1 VADNFNVALEYNG
14 LAVTLKNLRRVD
26 PELRKEVVREM
37 KKAAKPMQATARA
50 LFPTAEPLRNW
61 GNWRGGYDVSRVR
74 SGVKVSFKGTR
85 ARDRD
90 VIPLLT
96 LRQVNP
102 AGAIYDM
109 AGRAGGKGRRSE
121 GGERG
126 RQMIGKLNMQGFS
139 SRAMWPAAE
148 KHLPKVQADV
158 AKAIEAMTET
168 INRELR

>member
-1 VADNFNVALEYNG
+1 MAENISVAVEYNG
-14 LAVTLKNLRRVD
+14 LAATFKALRHVD
-26 PELRKEVVREM
+26 PELRKQTMREM
-37 KKAAKPMQATARA
+37 KKAAVPMVATARS
-50 LFPTAEPLRNW
+50 LFPTASPLRNW

-96 LRQVNP
+96 MRQVNP
-102 AGAIYDM
+102 AGVIYDM

-121 GGERG
+121 GAERG
-126 RQMIGKLNMQGFS
+126 RQMIGKLNRSAFP

-148 KHLPKVQADV
+148 KHLPRVQADV
-158 AKAIEAMTET
+158 VKAIEAMTDQ
-168 INRELR
+168 INKELR

>member
-1 VADNFNVALEYNG
+1 MADNLNVALEYNG

-50 LFPTAEPLRNW
+50 LFPAAEPLRNW

-90 VIPLLT
+90 VIPLL
-96 LRQVNP
+96 RCV
-102 AGAIYDM
+102 
-109 AGRAGGKGRRSE
+109 RST
-121 GGERG
+121 R
-126 RQMIGKLNMQGFS
+126 
-139 SRAMWPAAE
+139 P
-148 KHLPKVQADV
+148 VQSMTWLVVRV
-158 AKAIEAMTET
+158 AKAAGLKALSAAV
-168 INRELR
+168 R